1 MEIVTDMI
9 EIGIHVT
16 SSIGKTNW
24 SNAVTRRTWGETGGG
39 CMLAQAPSVA
49 SPPVGPSSVRRSN
62 LTVVPVKDQGVVA
75 FTLMGVT
82 SYQYMH
88 VHLGGKITQRIPD
101 HSEVTA
107 EESAVPSA

>member
-1 MEIVTDMI
+1 
-9 EIGIHVT
+9 
-16 SSIGKTNW
+16 
-24 SNAVTRRTWGETGGG
+24 
-39 CMLAQAPSVA
+39 MLAQAPSVA